1 MSKYPTI
8 LIYFLLSLVPSMILA
23 QSKVNEKKLIE
34 FGWDN
39 PKVSSLKSNLAPRE
53 KTPFDG
59 VFFSFDFDI
68 YAAFDTT
75 QYADSKFQYDD
86 LSEIN
91 WGKFTDN
98 FLLVRG
104 AGHTG
109 ARWLDDKSWENISQ
123 NIRKVSKALSISKA
137 KGIGFDAEYY
147 FKDSTLNPWR
157 YRPSWYNNLSYEQVG
172 DYVRKRGKQFM
183 EALQSSKPDVKVF
196 CFWLLG
202 LVSVQNQTTSIE
214 KTGMALY
221 PFFIEG
227 MLEGKNNLSE
237 IIDGNESSY
246 TYQSFVPF
254 ITVGEN
260 IRKHQSKLI
269 SKSLQKKYNDISI
282 AQAVYFDILYAKIP
296 KFEKGFNKQTKEQW
310 LRDNLYY
317 AFKTTDKYVWFYNER
332 IDWWKNKVDSGL
344 ADIINE
350 VKDKIGAELNNNS
363 PRIKGYSMARN
374 FKNKEP
380 DNYRAIAYTYQ
391 KDKNQL
397 EIQLLKNDIKQLLIY
412 NNSHLIYNN
421 DSPPSNL
428 TISLRNK
435 YFYKGNLII
444 MAKDSKGK
452 SSVSFVN

>member
-1 MSKYPTI
+1 M
-8 LIYFLLSLVPSMILA
+8 LFA
-23 QSKVNEKKLIE
+23 QNKLNEKKLIE

-39 PKVSSLKSNLAPRE
+39 PSVTSLKNNFNQRE

-59 VFFSFDFDI
+59 VFFSFDSDI
-68 YAAFDTT
+68 YPAFDTT
-75 QYADSKFQYDD
+75 QYSDSKFQYND
-86 LSEIN
+86 LSKIK

-109 ARWLDDKSWENISQ
+109 AHWLDDKSWENISQ
-123 NIRKVSKALSISKA
+123 NIKKISKALAISKA

-147 FKDSTLNPWR
+147 FKDSTLNPWK
-157 YRPSWYNNLSYEQVG
+157 YRPSWYNNLSYEEVG
-172 DYVRKRGKQFM
+172 KYVRKRGKQFVQ
-183 EALQSSKPDVKVF
+183 ALQTHKPDVKIF

-202 LVSVQNQTTSIE
+202 LVSAQNQTTPIE

-227 MLEGKNNLSE
+227 MLEGKNNSSE

-246 TYQSFVPF
+246 TYQNFVPF

-269 SKSLQKKYNDISI
+269 SKSLQNKYNDISI

-350 VKDKIGAELNNNS
+350 VKNKINTDLNNNS
-363 PRIKGYSMARN
+363 SRAAGYTSALN
-374 FKNKEP
+374 FKNKKP
-380 DNYRAIAYTYQ
+380 DDYRALSYTYQ

-397 EIQLLKNDIKQLLIY
+397 EIKLLKNDVRHLLIY
-412 NNSHLIYNN
+412 NNSHLIYNIDN
-421 DSPPSNL
+421 PPSSL
-428 TISLRNK
+428 TINLKNK
-435 YFYKGNLII
+435 YAYKGNLII

>member
-1 MSKYPTI
+1 MVKKATVLTCF
-8 LIYFLLSLVPSMILA
+8 LIVGVGCFLHA
-23 QSKVNEKKLIE
+23 QTRVTDKKLIE
-34 FGWDN
+34 FGWDYPN
-39 PKVSSLKSNLAPRE
+39 VASLKTNYDQRQ

-59 VFFSFDFDI
+59 VFFSFDSDI

-75 QYADSKFQYDD
+75 LFPDSKFKYTD
-86 LSEIN
+86 LTKIE

-109 ARWLDDKSWENISQ
+109 PHWLDDKSWENISQ
-123 NIRKVSKALSISKA
+123 NIKKISKALSLSKS

-147 FKDSTLNPWR
+147 FKDTTLNPWK
-157 YRPSWYNNLSYEQVG
+157 YRPSWYNNLSYKDVG
-172 DYVRKRGKQFM
+172 SYVRKRGKQFM
-183 EALQSSKPDVKVF
+183 QALQAFKPDVKVF

-202 LVSVQNQTTSIE
+202 LVNDQNKTNPIE
-214 KTGMALY
+214 KTSMALY

-227 MLEGKNNLSE
+227 MLEGKNNSSE

-254 ITVGEN
+254 ISVGEN
-260 IRKHQSKLI
+260 IRKHQSRLI
-269 SKSLQKKYNDISI
+269 SKSLQNKYNNISI
-282 AQAVYFDILYAKIP
+282 AQAVYLDVLYAKIP

-344 ADIINE
+344 TDIINE
-350 VKDKIGAELNNNS
+350 VKNKINAELNNNS
-363 PRIKGYSMARN
+363 PRINGYSLARN
-374 FKNKEP
+374 FKNKEQ
-380 DNYRAIAYTYQ
+380 DNYRAISYTYQ

-397 EIQLLKNDIKQLLIY
+397 DIKILKDDVKQLLIY

-421 DSPPSNL
+421 DSPPPNL
-428 TISLRNK
+428 TISLKNK
-435 YFYKGNLII
+435 YAYKGNLII
-444 MAKDSKGK
+444 MVKDGKGK